1 MVTLEN
7 ALLWGAVAI
16 GAAGLAFAFAIVFPG
31 RRVDARRRL
40 QTPDAGG
47 GALAHTATGAT
58 TLVTRMVAAR
68 PRVQRWAYAL
78 ERAGIRR
85 PLPEVIIMVGAGV
98 LLGFATGMLVSGPLL
113 GLIFSVVLLLLLIGV
128 VAIRADLR
136 RKKFTDQLDDVL
148 QLLATNLRAGHSM
161 LQALSGLATDI
172 DEPARSELTRAVNE
186 VRVGRDLGE
195 AIEETASRMASEDF
209 AWVAQ
214 AVSINRRVGGNLA
227 DVLESISVTI
237 RERNQIRRQVRSLS
251 AEGRLSGYILVGM
264 PIVVALILSL
274 LNPLYF
280 EVFTQ
285 TAAGLTMLAACV
297 ALMTLGSLWLWR
309 LVQVEY

>member
-1 MVTLEN
+1 
-7 ALLWGAVAI
+7 
-16 GAAGLAFAFAIVFPG
+16 
-31 RRVDARRRL
+31 
-40 QTPDAGG
+40 
-47 GALAHTATGAT
+47 
-58 TLVTRMVAAR
+58 
-68 PRVQRWAYAL
+68 
-78 ERAGIRR
+78 
-85 PLPEVIIMVGAGV
+85 
-98 LLGFATGMLVSGPLL
+98 
-113 GLIFSVVLLLLLIGV
+113 
-128 VAIRADLR
+128 
-136 RKKFTDQLDDVL
+136 
-148 QLLATNLRAGHSM
+148 M